1 MLDVLVVVGYA
12 FVISWI
18 LFKVIDG
25 AVGVRLSE
33 DAEVQ
38 GMDST
43 EHSETAYN
51 S

>member
-1 MLDVLVVVGYA
+1 VVVVSYT

-18 LFKVIDG
+18 LFKVIHG
-25 AVGVRLSE
+25 TLGMRMQE

-51 S
+51 N